1 MDFFFIDDAQQD
13 SPSRPGM
20 GPLSAIGGFYIRDE
34 HVQSLE
40 AALNNLCTDCGFPS
54 NEIFKWS
61 PRRDSWMHNN
71 LRDQAREDFYKRTLA
86 LAISKEASAIV
97 VIEDATLRRA
107 SRAKTVGIDLI
118 NLFVE
123 RAHREL
129 THRNQNGVVIVSQP
143 SGDRRAENK
152 FLMECLETIET
163 GTEYIIPDRIAL
175 NFLSAPCR
183 FVRLLQLADLI
194 ASCTTA
200 YVAGENVYS
209 PPIFGHIKEMF
220 VREGSKHVIGG
231 YGLKI
236 HPDMKYGN
244 LYHWLVGDSHI
255 WKGCVGYPLP
265 YPRLPYHER
274 PDAP

>member
-1 MDFFFIDDAQQD
+1 MDFFFIDDAQQN

-20 GPLSAIGGFYIRDE
+20 EPLSAIGGIHIPDE

-40 AALNNLCTDCGFPS
+40 AGLSELCRDCGFPS

-61 PRRDSWMHNN
+61 PQRDSWMHGN
-71 LRDQAREDFYKRTLA
+71 LTGHAREDFYRRTLA
-86 LAISKEASAIV
+86 LATDEGASAIV
-97 VIEDATLRRA
+97 VIEDVTSRRA
-107 SRAKTVGIDLI
+107 SRARTVELDLI

-129 THRNQNGVVIVSQP
+129 IRRNQKGVVIVSQP

-152 FLMECLETIET
+152 FLAECLETIEM

-183 FVRLLQLADLI
+183 FIRLLQLADLI
-194 ASCTTA
+194 TSCTTA
-200 YVAGENVYS
+200 YVAGENIYS
-209 PPIFGHIKEMF
+209 PPIFGCIQRMF
-220 VREGSKHVIGG
+220 IRGESKQVIGG

-236 HPDMKYGN
+236 HPDIKYGN
-244 LYHWLVGDSHI
+244 LYHWLVADSHI

-265 YPRLPYHER
+265 YSGLPYYEG
-274 PDAP
+274 PDMP